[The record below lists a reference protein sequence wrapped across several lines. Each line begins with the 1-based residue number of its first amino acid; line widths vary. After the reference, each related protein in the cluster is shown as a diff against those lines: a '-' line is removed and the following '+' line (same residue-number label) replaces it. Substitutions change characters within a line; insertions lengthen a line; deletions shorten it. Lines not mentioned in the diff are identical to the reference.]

1 MTNINFMTGKIRKYF
16 EYSIFLLINIFFSS
30 SGFSALFILGASA
43 YLGNKIL
50 YEGNLD
56 PIQNEEWFLFC
67 LIIYPLYMIIK
78 LFFLPA
84 IYQFSEQLPHIH
96 KFLYDFVNNKEKAKQ
111 IFLLAILF
119 DFVVLIISSIFMSFM
134 NTEEITN
141 LSDIIYLLGDSINGI
156 VVNSITS
163 ILFLGGIF
171 INYVIFYFGYKLILK
186 NRKCKR

>member
-50 YEGNLD
+50 YEGNLN

-67 LIIYPLYMIIK
+67 LIIYPLYMIVK

-96 KFLYDFVNNKEKAKQ
+96 KFLYDFVNNKEKTKQ
-111 IFLLAILF
+111 IFILTILF
-119 DFVVLIISSIFMSFM
+119 DFVVLIISSIYMSFM
-134 NTEEITN
+134 NVEEISN
-141 LSDIIYLLGDSINGI
+141 LLDIIYILG
-156 VVNSITS
+156 NSISVMIINSLTS

-186 NRKCKR
+186 SGQ

>member
-1 MTNINFMTGKIRKYF
+1 MTSKIRKYF
-16 EYSIFLLINIFFSS
+16 EYSIFLLINIIFSS
-30 SGFSALFILGASA
+30 SGFSALFILSVSA

-50 YEGNLD
+50 YDGNID
-56 PIQNEEWFLFC
+56 PIKNEEWLLFC

-84 IYQFSEQLPHIH
+84 IYQFSKQLPNIH
-96 KFLYDFVNNKEKAKQ
+96 KFLYNFVNNNEKTKQ
-111 IFLLAILF
+111 IFILIILF
-119 DFVVLIISSIFMSFM
+119 DFVVLIISSIYMSFM
-134 NTEEITN
+134 NVKEIN
-141 LSDIIYLLGDSINGI
+141 NWSDIIYLLGDSINGI

>member
-1 MTNINFMTGKIRKYF
+1 MTSKIRKYF

-67 LIIYPLYMIIK
+67 LIIYLLYMIVK
-78 LFFLPA
+78 LFFIPA
-84 IYQFSEQLPHIH
+84 IYQFSKQLPNIH
-96 KFLYDFVNNKEKAKQ
+96 KFLYNFVNNNEKTKQ
-111 IFLLAILF
+111 IFILIILF
-119 DFVVLIISSIFMSFM
+119 DFVVLIISSIYMSFM
-134 NTEEITN
+134 NVKEIN
-141 LSDIIYLLGDSINGI
+141 NWSDIIYLLGDSINGI